1 MKVGVLFIMV
11 VLGCSLK
18 ACEAT
23 IDDSEFFHVS
33 GFVKCQDCSETYSQ
47 WVQGAKPIQGS
58 RVSIT
63 CLDDNKRTAH
73 YGSDETDKEGQFNM
87 AVNKTSH
94 SNKKLNPKDCI
105 VRLVSCPDTSCNIPT
120 DFGLGI
126 TGVKLRQPSVV
137 YRGTT
142 QYVVG
147 PFYYTTPA
155 CNDDQHSD
163 GDDTSTYQGSY

>member
-1 MKVGVLFIMV
+1 MSLLTLRSRLSDFESFAIKTKVMLNMG
-11 VLGCSLK
+11 
-18 ACEAT
+18 T
-23 IDDSEFFHVS
+23 
-33 GFVKCQDCSETYSQ
+33 
-47 WVQGAKPIQGS
+47 GS

-63 CLDDNKRTAH
+63 CLDDNKRIAH
-73 YGSDETDKEGQFNM
+73 YGSDETDKDGQFNM

-105 VRLVSCPDTSCNIPT
+105 VRLVSCPDTTCNIPT
-120 DFGLGI
+120 DFEHGK

-142 QYVVG
+142 QFVVG

-155 CNDDQHSD
+155 CNDDQD
-163 GDDTSTYQGSY
+163 LDADDTSTYQGSY